1 MSGEDLKGTGLRSC
15 LAIDYNNSEINY
27 YDSDS
32 DTFSDN
38 ENNNDVPLKDR
49 RKNVALVDYT
59 NLNAKLNNNYTHSSD
74 NKNHSS
80 TKKSKKNSETK
91 ARQVSNFR
99 KKTGDEI
106 MMVLQALKATSTRM
120 NTFQNIFKILLV
132 RFFLLIRLFNIYT
145 MITWYLICSV

>member
-15 LAIDYNNSEINY
+15 LAIDYNNNEIIN

-38 ENNNDVPLKDR
+38 ESNNDVPLKDR
-49 RKNVALVDYT
+49 RKNVAIVDYT
-59 NLNAKLNNNYTHSSD
+59 NLNTKLNNNHSHRSTDSSD

-80 TKKSKKNSETK
+80 TKKSKKNSATK

-106 MMVLQALKATSTRM
+106 MMVLQAIKATSTRM

-132 RFFLLIRLFNIYT
+132 RFFLLIRLFN
-145 MITWYLICSV
+145 MVLDKYL